1 MKKISA
7 VITLL
12 LLGGLILGLTVADF
26 IKQDSIYSSYENR
39 MLAKRPA
46 FSLESLFTGT
56 YTTDYETYITD
67 QFVGRDNWV
76 FVKTCTDVALGKKEV
91 NGVFLAQDGT
101 LIENHAPEDYTEE
114 EMQQK
119 LVLLENLQD
128 WEENRGGDGSFYV
141 MLVPTADNIRRS
153 VLPNHATVFSQ
164 TDYIER
170 VKETI
175 GEDAFID
182 VTDTLLSHKEE
193 KIYYATDH
201 HWTTLGAYYGYK
213 QWADVLGVEAVPYKT
228 ETVSTN
234 FLGTLHSLTHL
245 PVAEDT
251 MEAYMPQ
258 VLWGDMQSASSAD
271 IGGEVVEG
279 ETAIPQGMQVYYNL
293 SEEAK
298 DTIFEP
304 KHLETKNQYA
314 YFLDDNQPFIRIET
328 GATTEEAQ
336 GKKLFI
342 LKDSYANCLIPFL
355 TEHYETVYVMDLRYF
370 NGKLLPF
377 MEEYDAEGEMD
388 ILVLY
393 NVIHFIEEFRY
404 F

>member
-7 VITLL
+7 IITLL

-46 FSLESLFTGT
+46 FSLESLFTGS

-67 QFVGRDNWV
+67 QFVGRDGWV

-101 LIENHAPEDYTEE
+101 LIENHAPEDYKEE
-114 EMQQK
+114 DMQAK
-119 LVLLENLQD
+119 LDLLKTLQD

-141 MLVPTADNIRRS
+141 MLVPTADNIRTE
-153 VLPNHATVFSQ
+153 VLPEHASVFSQ

-170 VKETI
+170 VKETV
-175 GEDAFID
+175 GADAFID
-182 VTDTLLSHKEE
+182 VTDTLLSHKGE

-213 QWADVLGVEAVPYKT
+213 QWADVLGVEAVPYEV

-251 MEAYMPQ
+251 IEAYMPQ
-258 VLWGDMQSASSAD
+258 ALRGGMQTGS
-271 IGGEVVEG
+271 GEPVNS
-279 ETAIPQGMQVYYNL
+279 PGMQVYYNL

-328 GATTEEAQ
+328 GATAEEAQ
-336 GKKLFI
+336 GKKLFV

-377 MEEYDAEGEMD
+377 MEEYDAGGEMD

>member
-1 MKKISA
+1 MKRISA
-7 VITLL
+7 ITTLV

-46 FSLESLFTGT
+46 FSLESLFTGS

-67 QFVGRDNWV
+67 QFVGRDSWV

-91 NGVFLAQDGT
+91 NSVFLAQDGT
-101 LIENHAPEDYTEE
+101 LIEKHAPEDYTEE
-114 EMQQK
+114 DMQQK
-119 LVLLENLQD
+119 LALLEKLQD

-141 MLVPTADNIRRS
+141 MLVPTADNIRTE
-153 VLPNHATVFSQ
+153 VLPDYATVFSQ

-170 VKETI
+170 VKETV
-175 GEDAFID
+175 GADAFID

-213 QWADVLGVEAVPYKT
+213 QWAEVLGVEAFPYEV

-251 MEAYMPQ
+251 IEAYMPKA
-258 VLWGDMQSASSAD
+258 LRGDIQPGD
-271 IGGEVVEG
+271 GEP
-279 ETAIPQGMQVYYNL
+279 ANSQGMQVYYNL

-304 KHLETKNQYA
+304 KHLDTKNQYA

-328 GATTEEAQ
+328 GATAAEAQ
-336 GKKLFI
+336 GKTLFV
-342 LKDSYANCLIPFL
+342 LKDSYANCFIPFL

>member
-1 MKKISA
+1 MKKLSA
-7 VITLL
+7 IITLV
-12 LLGGLILGLTVADF
+12 LLGGLILGLTIADF
-26 IKQDSIYSSYENR
+26 VKQDSIYSSYENR
-39 MLAKRPA
+39 MLAKRPT
-46 FSLESLFTGT
+46 FTLEGLFLGN
-56 YTTDYETYITD
+56 YTTDYETYLTD
-67 QFVGRDNWV
+67 QFVGRDSWV

-91 NGVFLAQDGT
+91 NSVFLAEDGT
-101 LIENHAPEDYTEE
+101 LIEKHAPEDYTEE
-114 EMQQK
+114 ELQEK
-119 LVLLENLQD
+119 LVLLKELQE
-128 WEENRGGDGSFYV
+128 WEENRGGDGSFHV

-153 VLPNHATVFSQ
+153 VLPDNATVFSQ
-164 TDYIER
+164 TDYMER
-170 VKETI
+170 VKEII
-175 GEDAFID
+175 GGDAFID

-193 KIYYATDH
+193 KIYYGSDH

-213 QWADVLGVEAVPYKT
+213 QWAEVLGVEAVPYET

-234 FLGTLHSLTHL
+234 FLGTLHSITHL

-251 MEAYMPQ
+251 IEAYVPQ
-258 VLWGDMQSASSAD
+258 VLRGDMPSAEDTPANSQS
-271 IGGEVVEG
+271 
-279 ETAIPQGMQVYYNL
+279 MQVYYNL

-298 DTIFEP
+298 DTLFES
-304 KHLETKNQYA
+304 KHLDTKNQYG

-328 GATTEEAQ
+328 GATGEAAQ
-336 GKKLFI
+336 GKTLFI
-342 LKDSYANCLIPFL
+342 LKDSYANCFVPFL

-377 MEEYDAEGEMD
+377 MEEYDAAGEMD

>member
-1 MKKISA
+1 MKKVSA
-7 VITLL
+7 ITTLV

-67 QFVGRDNWV
+67 QFVGRDSWV
-76 FVKTCTDVALGKKEV
+76 FVKTCTDAVLGKKEV
-91 NGVFLAQDGT
+91 NSVFLAQDGT
-101 LIENHAPEDYTEE
+101 LIEKHAPEDYTEE
-114 EMQQK
+114 DMQQK
-119 LVLLENLQD
+119 LALLEKLQD
-128 WEENRGGDGSFYV
+128 WEENRGGEGSFYV
-141 MLVPTADNIRRS
+141 MLVPTADNIRTE
-153 VLPNHATVFSQ
+153 VLPNNATVFSQ

-170 VKETI
+170 VKETV
-175 GEDAFID
+175 GADAFID

-193 KIYYATDH
+193 KIYYGSDH

-213 QWADVLGVEAVPYKT
+213 QWAEVLGVEAVPYEV

-234 FLGTLHSLTHL
+234 FLGTLHSITHL

-251 MEAYMPQ
+251 IEAYVPQ
-258 VLWGDMQSASSAD
+258 QS
-271 IGGEVVEG
+271 
-279 ETAIPQGMQVYYNL
+279 MQVYYNL

-304 KHLETKNQYA
+304 KHLDTKNQYG

-328 GATTEEAQ
+328 GATTEEAR
-336 GKKLFI
+336 GKTLFV
-342 LKDSYANCLIPFL
+342 LKDSYANCFIPFL

>member
-1 MKKISA
+1 MKKLSA
-7 VITLL
+7 ITTLV

-46 FSLESLFTGT
+46 FSLESLFTGS

-91 NGVFLAQDGT
+91 NSVFLAQDGT
-101 LIENHAPEDYTEE
+101 LIEKHASEDYTEE
-114 EMQQK
+114 DMQQK
-119 LVLLENLQD
+119 LALLEKLQD

-141 MLVPTADNIRRS
+141 MLVPTADNIRTE
-153 VLPNHATVFSQ
+153 VLPDYATVFSQ

-170 VKETI
+170 VKETV
-175 GEDAFID
+175 GADAFID

-213 QWADVLGVEAVPYKT
+213 QWVEVLGVEAFPYEV

-251 MEAYMPQ
+251 IEAYVPQ
-258 VLWGDMQSASSAD
+258 ALRGDIQPGD
-271 IGGEVVEG
+271 GEP
-279 ETAIPQGMQVYYNL
+279 ANSQGMQVYYNL
-293 SEEAK
+293 SEETK

-328 GATTEEAQ
+328 GATAAEEAR
-336 GKKLFI
+336 GKTLFV
-342 LKDSYANCLIPFL
+342 LKDSYANCFIPFL
-355 TEHYETVYVMDLRYF
+355 TEHYETVYIMDLRYF
-370 NGKLLPF
+370 NGKLFPF

>member
-7 VITLL
+7 IITLL

-46 FSLESLFTGT
+46 FSLESLFAGS

-67 QFVGRDNWV
+67 QFVGRDGWV

-101 LIENHAPEDYTEE
+101 LIENHAPEDYKEE
-114 EMQQK
+114 DMQAK
-119 LVLLENLQD
+119 LDLLKTLQD

-141 MLVPTADNIRRS
+141 MLVPTADNIRTE
-153 VLPNHATVFSQ
+153 VLPDHASVFSQ

-170 VKETI
+170 VKETV
-175 GEDAFID
+175 GADAFID

-213 QWADVLGVEAVPYKT
+213 QWADVLGVEAVPYEV

-251 MEAYMPQ
+251 IEAYMPQ
-258 VLWGDMQSASSAD
+258 ALRGGMQPGS
-271 IGGEVVEG
+271 GEP
-279 ETAIPQGMQVYYNL
+279 ANSPGMQVYYNL

-328 GATTEEAQ
+328 GATAEEAQ

-377 MEEYDAEGEMD
+377 MEEYDAGGEMD